1 MNYYTLRIISFI
13 LLLLVLLIMFRFVI
27 REKINNEK
35 TYNKIKIIAISIILL
50 VCCYFP
56 YESTI
61 IKFDTAEQSFH
72 YYFPSGRIIKEYEK
86 GSDTYLLYADSGHK
100 GVMYYKKTTNGWTF
114 TKGKIISKTYNKYLI
129 TINEISSKGIS
140 GIIISYPVYDDEDL
154 INDSLDN
161 KFEKITQKDN
171 LNGATFDTIFTTVD
185 QLLNDKYTI
194 YFGKQE
200 YKPLN

>member
-13 LLLLVLLIMFRFVI
+13 LLLLVLLILFRFVI
-27 REKINNEK
+27 REKINNE
-35 TYNKIKIIAISIILL
+35 
-50 VCCYFP
+50 
-56 YESTI
+56 
-61 IKFDTAEQSFH
+61 
-72 YYFPSGRIIKEYEK
+72 
-86 GSDTYLLYADSGHK
+86 
-100 GVMYYKKTTNGWTF
+100 
-114 TKGKIISKTYNKYLI
+114 KTYNKYLI

-140 GIIISYPVYDDEDL
+140 GIIISYPVYDGENL

-171 LNGATFDTIFTTVD
+171 LNGATFDTIFTTFD
-185 QLLNDKYTI
+185 QLLDDKYTI